1 MSRKI
6 RIVGFTGNKR
16 QNSYNKAVLQSAQN
30 VLPAHA
36 ELEIITVDDLPVF
49 VQTDTLP
56 ETVERFRV
64 QLQQAD
70 AVLIATPEYK
80 GLLPAGLQNALAWAL
95 HHEGENVLAEKPIAL
110 MGVGRQHGNA
120 QQHLRQVLADQQV
133 SVLAE
138 PTVYVSAYDKFD
150 QDGNLAH
157 EETEQQISALLDAL
171 VAIADEKSS
180 ALVG

>member
-16 QNSYNKAVLQSAQN
+16 HDSYNKAVLQSAHN

-36 ELEIITVDDLPVF
+36 ELEIITVDDLPAF
-49 VQTDTLP
+49 VQTDEMP
-56 ETVERFRV
+56 ESVERFRK

-80 GLLPAGLQNALAWAL
+80 GLLPTGLQNALAWAL
-95 HHEGENVLAEKPIAL
+95 HHEGENALAAKPTAL
-110 MGVGRQHGNA
+110 MGVGRQHGSA

-138 PTVYVSAYDKFD
+138 PTVYVSAHDKFD

-157 EETEQQISALLDAL
+157 KETELQIGALLDAL
-171 VAIADEKSS
+171 VAVADEQRS